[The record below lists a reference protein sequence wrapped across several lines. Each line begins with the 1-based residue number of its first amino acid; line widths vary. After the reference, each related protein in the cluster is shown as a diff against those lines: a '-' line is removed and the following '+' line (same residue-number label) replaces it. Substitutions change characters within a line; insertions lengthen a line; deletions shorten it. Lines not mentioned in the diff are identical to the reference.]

1 MTIETWL
8 FVTAVLAACFVVASV
23 AIFVVDCVYD
33 KLGGR
38 RR

>member
-23 AIFVVDCVYD
+23 AIFVVDCFFD
-33 KLGGR
+33 KFGGNR
-38 RR
+38 P